1 MFLTNCHCGCMIFS
15 SFRREGV
22 GGLFA
27 RFFRKSWFSAPIPP
41 FNKTTT
47 TTTTTIIIIIIIIIT
62 IMIMF
67 FYGLPC
73 ITIIQ
78 LIVRTMAIFFFICFW
93 SFYFFCFRK
102 KAIFRFGRH
111 RDCGLFEVR
120 KEVTTT
126 GWLLRWD
133 VSWVEV
139 FPPISSNLFIDT
151 LLQEI
156 NTP

>member
-1 MFLTNCHCGCMIFS
+1 MINNLHS
-15 SFRREGV
+15 YV
-22 GGLFA
+22 LYC
-27 RFFRKSWFSAPIPP
+27 IM
-41 FNKTTT
+41 TLI
-47 TTTTTIIIIIIIIIT
+47 TIIIIIIIIIIMMMMMMIM

-67 FYGLPC
+67 FYGLPW

-78 LIVRTMAIFFFICFW
+78 ITIVRTMAIFFFFICFW

-126 GWLLRWD
+126 GWLLR
-133 VSWVEV
+133 
-139 FPPISSNLFIDT
+139 
-151 LLQEI
+151 
-156 NTP
+156 